1 MCHFL
6 HRQLKVRLFSQAADL
21 SLLPAWNGRLAPLQ
35 RPSQGILSTTAST
48 KRTQTLQTA
57 WTSFWPD
64 SSLGKVWSDCWY
76 RIREQRMGRENKMT
90 AFPFSLY
97 LSSHYMLIFPSSS
110 HPSFCSL
117 RSFMLC
123 FSPTIWHFPPPSGLL
138 SSSFHACYS
147 PNISACAL
155 YHSRLPNSWPHSL
168 LPLSPR
174 IGFFLSSKRCVTTR
188 PAELMDRNRNTA
200 SQHELDQQCHLEDRP
215 YIIIIQYG

>member
-1 MCHFL
+1 MCYFL

-35 RPSQGILSTTAST
+35 RPYQGILSTTAST

-57 WTSFWPD
+57 WASFWPD
-64 SSLGKVWSDCWY
+64 SSLGKVWSDVWLP
-76 RIREQRMGRENKMT
+76 IQNKRT
-90 AFPFSLY
+90 KDGKRKWNDRLSLFPFLVISL
-97 LSSHYMLIFPSSS
+97 HEIFPSSP

-117 RSFMLC
+117 CSFMLC

-155 YHSRLPNSWPHSL
+155 YHRRLPTSWPHSL

-174 IGFFLSSKRCVTTR
+174 IVFFFFQVNAVWLRDLLSSRTEIETQRVS
-188 PAELMDRNRNTA
+188 M
-200 SQHELDQQCHLEDRP
+200 S
-215 YIIIIQYG
+215 

>member
-64 SSLGKVWSDCWY
+64 SSPGKVWSDIWLP
-76 RIREQRMGRENKMT
+76 IQNKRT
-90 AFPFSLY
+90 KDGKRKWNDCLSLY

-138 SSSFHACYS
+138 SSSFRACYS

-155 YHSRLPNSWPHSL
+155 YHSRLPTSWPHSL

-174 IGFFLSSKRCVTTR
+174 IVFFSFK
-188 PAELMDRNRNTA
+188 
-200 SQHELDQQCHLEDRP
+200 
-215 YIIIIQYG
+215 

>member
-64 SSLGKVWSDCWY
+64 SSLGKVWSDCRY

-90 AFPFSLY
+90 AFPRFPLLVISLHAHIS
-97 LSSHYMLIFPSSS
+97 LFLTSILLQLAFIHAVFQSHHLAFPTSLWPPLFIFP
-110 HPSFCSL
+110 
-117 RSFMLC
+117 
-123 FSPTIWHFPPPSGLL
+123 
-138 SSSFHACYS
+138 
-147 PNISACAL
+147 
-155 YHSRLPNSWPHSL
+155 RLL
-168 LPLSPR
+168 LP
-174 IGFFLSSKRCVTTR
+174 
-188 PAELMDRNRNTA
+188 
-200 SQHELDQQCHLEDRP
+200 
-215 YIIIIQYG
+215 